1 MGVGDQSQMLIKK
14 KESLNDISHL
24 MQQEEAAKIKAT
36 LANDDLQAISG
47 ITKLNFN
54 CWNKKIS

>member
-14 KESLNDISHL
+14 NESLNDISHL

-54 CWNKKIS
+54 CWNKKNS